1 MAEDVLDKVLG
12 DGHPKCNTLD
22 TVLHGGEGYT
32 ERLSVVLI
40 QKYGVLEDVA
50 EVCRGMHFCVVEL
63 RVLPSLTTIHF
74 LASRENL
81 RWTCLGSPREGS
93 SDRKSVAEAWHPA
106 RSALSLHR
114 GGGAVCMLRI
124 RVHN

>member
-22 TVLHGGEGYT
+22 TVLHGGEGYS

-50 EVCRGMHFCVVEL
+50 EVGSFSPPLTCVY
-63 RVLPSLTTIHF
+63 F
-74 LASRENL
+74 QA
-81 RWTCLGSPREGS
+81 
-93 SDRKSVAEAWHPA
+93 
-106 RSALSLHR
+106 
-114 GGGAVCMLRI
+114 
-124 RVHN
+124 